1 LVVNQPLS
9 CCSPADRLMS
19 KDLRTLFA
27 NAKRPGA
34 GGGSAQRRADSRKVL
49 EASWSPAW
57 TVLRD
62 RLSTVVLEAL
72 GATAKDSTDE
82 ALSRTA
88 KKVLARD
95 RQITER
101 FEPAL
106 REQLKQA
113 LDDFVN
119 QRSEDKP
126 SLKGALDSLSL
137 VDYGAMELATLV
149 EAAAARALNT
159 VDDEYTS
166 VKLRVA
172 NLVRD
177 AEIKESESPF
187 RPALFFKALHQ
198 AVEGLKV
205 LNDDELVQIL
215 PLFDGPLT
223 KVLVDVYKELDRF
236 LQGQGYSAEIARP
249 TVWRNTTR
257 GRLTQGASTGT
268 GGRTTQVGGASGGG
282 EGAGVLGPN
291 AEQILQAL
299 YQRLNLGAPIAP
311 VAGGMPMAGF
321 ANTGVPAMGYGG
333 LPAINPNVLAGGAPM
348 PVMPPLATM
357 LFGGGMPGGAGGQGG
372 AAGGEGGAPMML
384 GGGHAVVSVDLLN
397 AINEIQKLGAMA
409 LTAVQQGQPAPDAS
423 IDNTK
428 LRGKLVEKAPDQ
440 VDKLTIEIVG
450 LLFERI
456 NQDKH
461 VPAPIKELLQR
472 LQFPMIKVALTDPE
486 LFVSPDQAARTL
498 IDRIAS
504 TSIGWTSEGEENQ
517 RFLAEVRRAVHTVL
531 SSQEAGLVPFEQA
544 LETFE
549 LYLLEE
555 RTRDDDPVARAK
567 RALAEAENR
576 EVMAINATIQ
586 VRTLFDGLQIE
597 SYLKDFLL
605 ETWVRVMV
613 ANQLRNK
620 DDPNAMKRYMVIVP
634 DLVWSV
640 QPKLNPEERKRLV
653 NTIPPVL
660 SILREGLAL
669 IEWPKERMQE
679 FFGRL
684 MNSHAEAVK
693 ALELAHGNPSAVPA
707 QPPADKMIRSRMD
720 GFEFDLTKPAGGESQ
735 EPMRVNDDIVKHVLA
750 ANHAEVNH
758 LPMPAAEPQDDM
770 PTAIEMITDEELDE
784 VIRGFKRG
792 DWFNL
797 KMGDVTERVRL
808 RWISPRQT
816 LYLFTPADGRQAH
829 SVAPEALRAYLRR
842 RELLPVEAEPL
853 FERVLRGVANEL
865 QQSAAA

>member
-1 LVVNQPLS
+1 
-9 CCSPADRLMS
+9 MS

-34 GGGSAQRRADSRKVL
+34 GGGSAQRRADCRKVL

-62 RLSTVVLEAL
+62 RTSKLVLEAL
-72 GATAKDSTDE
+72 GAAAKDTGDE

-95 RQITER
+95 RQILER

-119 QRSEDKP
+119 QSGVDKP
-126 SLKGALDSLSL
+126 SVKGQLDSLSL

-149 EAAAARALNT
+149 EAAASRALNS

-166 VKLRVA
+166 VKLRIA

-177 AEIKESESPF
+177 PEIREAESPF
-187 RPALFFKALHQ
+187 RPALFFKALHRSI
-198 AVEGLKV
+198 EGLKV

-223 KVLVDVYKELDRF
+223 KALIDVYKELDRF
-236 LQGQGYSAEIARP
+236 LQGQGYSADIARP

-257 GRLTQGASTGT
+257 GRLTQGTATGTGAGTGT
-268 GGRTTQVGGASGGG
+268 GGAGNTQAAGDEGGG
-282 EGAGVLGPN
+282 VFGPN

-299 YQRLNLGAPIAP
+299 YQRLNLGGPITP
-311 VAGGMPMAGF
+311 VSGGFPGMAGLP
-321 ANTGVPAMGYGG
+321 NMGG
-333 LPAINPNVLAGGAPM
+333 LPAINPNVLPSM
-348 PVMPPLATM
+348 PVMSPLATM
-357 LFGGGMPGGAGGQGG
+357 LFGGGMPAGGVAVQGGDAGVAGMAGVAGG
-372 AAGGEGGAPMML
+372 AAGYGGVGSGAVGDGPIVM
-384 GGGHAVVSVDLLN
+384 GGTHTVVSVDLLN
-397 AINEIQKLGAMA
+397 AINDIQKLGAMA

-428 LRGKLVEKAPDQ
+428 LRSKLVEKAPEQ

-456 NQDKH
+456 NQDRH

-504 TSIGWTSEGEENQ
+504 TSIGWTSEGDENL
-517 RFLAEVRRAVHTVL
+517 RYLAEVRKAVQTVL
-531 SSQEAGLVPFEQA
+531 SSQETGLVPFEQA

-567 RALAEAENR
+567 RALADVENR

-586 VRTLFDGLQIE
+586 VRGLFDGLQIE
-597 SYLKDFLL
+597 SYLREFLL

-613 ANQLRNK
+613 ASQLRNK
-620 DDPNAMKRYMVIVP
+620 EDPKAMHRYMVIVP

-640 QPKLNPEERKRLV
+640 QPKLSPEERKRLV
-653 NTIPPVL
+653 HTIPPVL
-660 SILREGLAL
+660 SVLREGLAL

-684 MNSHAEAVK
+684 MNSHAEAVR
-693 ALELAHGNPSAVPA
+693 ALELAHGNPGVAA
-707 QPPADKMIRSRMD
+707 QPAADKMIRSRMD
-720 GFEFDLTKPAGGESQ
+720 GFEFDLTKPAGPEQ
-735 EPMRVNDDIVKHVLA
+735 EPVRVNDDVVKQALA
-750 ANHAEVNH
+750 ASNADVNH
-758 LPMPAAEPQDDM
+758 LAMPVSEPDDGV

-784 VIRGFKRG
+784 VINGFKRG

-797 KMGDVTERVRL
+797 RMGDVTERVRL

-829 SVAPEALRAYLRR
+829 SIAPNALRAYLRR

-853 FERVLRGVANEL
+853 FERLLRGVANEL
-865 QQSAAA
+865 QQSASVS

>member
-1 LVVNQPLS
+1 
-9 CCSPADRLMS
+9 M
-19 KDLRTLFA
+19 
-27 NAKRPGA
+27 
-34 GGGSAQRRADSRKVL
+34 L

-62 RLSTVVLEAL
+62 RTSRLVAEAL
-72 GATAKDSTDE
+72 GATAKDTSDQ
-82 ALSRTA
+82 ALSLTA
-88 KKVLARD
+88 KKVLALD
-95 RQITER
+95 RQILER

-119 QRSEDKP
+119 QRGVDKP
-126 SLKGALDSLSL
+126 SVKGQLDSLSL
-137 VDYGAMELATLV
+137 VDYGEMELATLV
-149 EAAAARALNT
+149 EAAASRALNS

-166 VKLRVA
+166 VKLRIA

-177 AEIKESESPF
+177 PEIREAESPF

-198 AVEGLKV
+198 SIEGLKV

-223 KVLVDVYKELDRF
+223 KALIDVYKELDRF
-236 LQGQGYSAEIARP
+236 LQGQGYSADIARP

-257 GRLTQGASTGT
+257 GRLTQGAATGTGAGTGT
-268 GGRTTQVGGASGGG
+268 GGAGNAQAAGG
-282 EGAGVLGPN
+282 EGGGVLGRN

-299 YQRLNLGAPIAP
+299 YQRLNLGGPITP
-311 VAGGMPMAGF
+311 VSGGFPGMAGLP
-321 ANTGVPAMGYGG
+321 NMGG
-333 LPAINPNVLAGGAPM
+333 LPAINPNVLPSM
-348 PVMPPLATM
+348 PVTSPLATM
-357 LFGGGMPGGAGGQGG
+357 LFGGGMPAGGVAVQGGDAGVAGMAGVASG
-372 AAGGEGGAPMML
+372 AAGYGGVGSGAVGEGPIVM
-384 GGGHAVVSVDLLN
+384 GGTHTVVSVDLLN
-397 AINEIQKLGAMA
+397 AINDIQKLGAMA

-428 LRGKLVEKAPDQ
+428 LRSKLVEKAPEQ

-456 NQDKH
+456 NQDRH

-504 TSIGWTSEGEENQ
+504 TSIGWTSEGDENL
-517 RFLAEVRRAVHTVL
+517 RYLAEVRKAVQTVL
-531 SSQEAGLVPFEQA
+531 SSQETGLVPFEQA
-544 LETFE
+544 RETFE
-549 LYLLEE
+549 LYLLDE
-555 RTRDDDPVARAK
+555 RTRDDAPVARAK
-567 RALAEAENR
+567 RALADVENR

-597 SYLKDFLL
+597 SYLREFLV

-613 ANQLRNK
+613 ASQLRSK
-620 DDPNAMKRYMVIVP
+620 ADPKAMHRYMVIVP

-653 NTIPPVL
+653 HTIPPVL
-660 SILREGLAL
+660 SVLREGLAL

-684 MNSHAEAVK
+684 MNSHAQAVK
-693 ALELAHGNPSAVPA
+693 ALELAHGNPGVAA
-707 QPPADKMIRSRMD
+707 QPAADKMIRSRLD
-720 GFEFDLTKPAGGESQ
+720 GFEFDLTKPAGPEQ
-735 EPMRVNDDIVKHVLA
+735 EPVRVNDDVVKQALA
-750 ANHAEVNH
+750 ASNADVNH
-758 LPMPAAEPQDDM
+758 LAMPVSEPDDGVS
-770 PTAIEMITDEELDE
+770 TAIEMITDEELDE
-784 VIRGFKRG
+784 VINGFKRG

-797 KMGDVTERVRL
+797 RMGDVTERARL

-829 SVAPEALRAYLRR
+829 SIAPDALREYLRR

-853 FERVLRGVANEL
+853 FERLLRGVANEL
-865 QQSAAA
+865 QHSASAS

>member
-1 LVVNQPLS
+1 
-9 CCSPADRLMS
+9 MS
-19 KDLRTLFA
+19 KDLRSLFA

-34 GGGSAQRRADSRKVL
+34 GAGTTQRRADSRKVL

-57 TVLRD
+57 TVVRD
-62 RLSTVVLEAL
+62 RMSTIVLEAL
-72 GATAKDSTDE
+72 GATAKDTSDE

-88 KKVLARD
+88 KKLLARD
-95 RQITER
+95 RQISER

-119 QRSEDKP
+119 QRGEDKP
-126 SLKGALDSLSL
+126 KGQLDALSL

-166 VKLRVA
+166 VKLRIA

-177 AEIKESESPF
+177 PEIKESESPF
-187 RPALFFKALHQ
+187 RPALFFRALHQ

-205 LNDDELVQIL
+205 LNDDELVQML
-215 PLFDGPLT
+215 PLFDGPMT

-236 LQGQGYSAEIARP
+236 LKGQGYTAEIARP

-257 GRLTQGASTGT
+257 GRLTQAGATTGAGT
-268 GGRTTQVGGASGGG
+268 ATQAGGGAG
-282 EGAGVLGPN
+282 EGGTVLGPN

-299 YQRLNLGAPIAP
+299 YQRMNLGAPIMP
-311 VAGGMPMAGF
+311 VAGGGMPLAGL
-321 ANTGVPAMGYGG
+321 AGTGG
-333 LPAINPNVLAGGAPM
+333 LPAINPNVLPTV
-348 PVMPPLATM
+348 PVMPPVAHM
-357 LFGGGMPGGAGGQGG
+357 LFGGGMPGGMPMGG
-372 AAGGEGGAPMML
+372 ASGDAAGMTGGAPMLM

-428 LRGKLVEKAPDQ
+428 LRSKLVEKAPDQ

-456 NQDKH
+456 NQDRH

-504 TSIGWTSEGEENQ
+504 TSIGWTSEGDENQ
-517 RFLAEVRRAVHTVL
+517 RFLAEVRKAVHTVL
-531 SSQEAGLVPFEQA
+531 SSQEAGLTPFEQA
-544 LETFE
+544 LEVFE

-567 RALAEAENR
+567 RALADAENR

-586 VRTLFDGLQIE
+586 IRTLFDGLQIE
-597 SYLKDFLL
+597 SYLREFLL

-620 DDPNAMKRYMVIVP
+620 DDPKAMQRYMVIVP

-693 ALELAHGNPSAVPA
+693 ALELAHGHPSAAPA
-707 QPPADKMIRSRMD
+707 QPPADKLIRSRMAD
-720 GFEFDLTKPAGGESQ
+720 FEFDLTKPATPAEGD
-735 EPMRVNDDIVKHVLA
+735 EPLRMNDDIVKHVLA
-750 ANHAEVNH
+750 ANHADVIH
-758 LPMPAAEPQDDM
+758 LPMPQAEAADEM

-797 KMGDVTERVRL
+797 KVGDVTERVRL

-829 SVAPEALRAYLRR
+829 SVAPDALREYLRR

-853 FERVLRGVANEL
+853 FERVVRGMANEL
-865 QQSAAA
+865 QQSAAAS

>member
-1 LVVNQPLS
+1 
-9 CCSPADRLMS
+9 MS

-34 GGGSAQRRADSRKVL
+34 GGGSAQRRADCRKVL

-62 RLSTVVLEAL
+62 RTSRLVAEAL
-72 GATAKDSTDE
+72 GATAKDTSDQ
-82 ALSRTA
+82 ALSLTA
-88 KKVLARD
+88 KKVLALD
-95 RQITER
+95 RQILER

-119 QRSEDKP
+119 QRGVDKP
-126 SLKGALDSLSL
+126 SVKGQLDSLSL

-149 EAAAARALNT
+149 EAAASRALNS

-166 VKLRVA
+166 VKLRIA

-177 AEIKESESPF
+177 PEIREAESPF

-198 AVEGLKV
+198 SIEGLKV
-205 LNDDELVQIL
+205 LKDDELVQIL

-223 KVLVDVYKELDRF
+223 KALIDVYKELDRF
-236 LQGQGYSAEIARP
+236 LQGQGYSADIARP

-257 GRLTQGASTGT
+257 GRLTQGAATGTGAGTGT
-268 GGRTTQVGGASGGG
+268 GGAGNTRAAGG
-282 EGAGVLGPN
+282 EGGGVFGPN

-299 YQRLNLGAPIAP
+299 YQRLNLGGPITP
-311 VAGGMPMAGF
+311 VSGGFSG
-321 ANTGVPAMGYGG
+321 MGGLPNMG
-333 LPAINPNVLAGGAPM
+333 ELPAINPNVLASV
-348 PVMPPLATM
+348 PVMSPLATM
-357 LFGGGMPGGAGGQGG
+357 LFGGGMPAGGVAAQGGDAGVAGMAGVAGG
-372 AAGGEGGAPMML
+372 AAGYGGVGSGAVGDGPIVM
-384 GGGHAVVSVDLLN
+384 GGTHTVVSLDLLN
-397 AINEIQKLGAMA
+397 AINDIQKLGAMA

-428 LRGKLVEKAPDQ
+428 LRSKLVEKAPEQ

-456 NQDKH
+456 NQDRH

-504 TSIGWTSEGEENQ
+504 TSIGWTSEGDENL
-517 RFLAEVRRAVHTVL
+517 RYLAEVRKAVQTVL
-531 SSQEAGLVPFEQA
+531 SSQETGLVPFEQA

-567 RALAEAENR
+567 RALADVENR

-597 SYLKDFLL
+597 SYLREFLL

-613 ANQLRNK
+613 ASQLRSK
-620 DDPNAMKRYMVIVP
+620 ADPKAMHRYMVIVP

-653 NTIPPVL
+653 HTIPPVL
-660 SILREGLAL
+660 SVLREGLAL

-684 MNSHAEAVK
+684 MNSHAQAVK
-693 ALELAHGNPSAVPA
+693 ALELAHGNPGVAA
-707 QPPADKMIRSRMD
+707 QPAADKMIRSRLD
-720 GFEFDLTKPAGGESQ
+720 GFEFDLTKPAGPEQ
-735 EPMRVNDDIVKHVLA
+735 EPVRVNDDVVKQALA
-750 ANHAEVNH
+750 ASNADVNH
-758 LPMPAAEPQDDM
+758 LAMPVSEPDDGV
-770 PTAIEMITDEELDE
+770 PTAIEMITDEELDK
-784 VIRGFKRG
+784 IISGFKRG

-797 KMGDVTERVRL
+797 ILGDVTERVRL
-808 RWISPRQT
+808 RWISPHQT

-829 SVAPEALRAYLRR
+829 SIVPNALREYLRR

-853 FERVLRGVANEL
+853 FERLLRGVANEL
-865 QQSAAA
+865 QHSASAS